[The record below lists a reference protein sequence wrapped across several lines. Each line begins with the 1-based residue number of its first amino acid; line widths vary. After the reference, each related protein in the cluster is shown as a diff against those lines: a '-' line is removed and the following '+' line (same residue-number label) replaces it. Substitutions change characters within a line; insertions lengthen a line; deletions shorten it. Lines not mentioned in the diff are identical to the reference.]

1 MNTIMKYKFV
11 IVLLLSQFLS
21 GQDFVIKMAQLT
33 SGQSQPSSDS
43 FSLIASTSSQT
54 SEPSQSDSFSV
65 AQGIVSAVQG
75 VYSLPPEVSAFLA
88 DTVQKDGMPIRVQ
101 GILVDINGIAS
112 ADLHLQMGGD
122 DEPVVIPMTALNDS
136 IFEVSIEDSLV
147 TVRNFRAFIRGEDNK
162 AYSSESDMLTPSVR
176 FDETELSTA
185 IANSRYPDGILP
197 KHWRI
202 VSFPGNLDEP
212 KIADPEIEGGH
223 VFYEWNL
230 NDNSW
235 VVPDS
240 IYMGQAYWFKHLYSD
255 ALPFD
260 PDSGTAIP
268 LEPFTITLK
277 QGWNMVGSPF
287 AFPVQVTADPEVVS
301 AIYFYGDSTGTD
313 GWEIQGYEMDPWA
326 GYAVH
331 SDSEGATLELLP
343 FMDDNADDSAAR
355 TVSFGWRLNLAVNGK
370 KYFDRTGRIGRD
382 ERASEG
388 KDGMDTPG
396 LPSLDGGLSL
406 VMSINDN
413 NDYTFSSDIR
423 STEEQNGVWDL
434 RLTADGEPGPVS
446 ISAEFDGLIPDD
458 LVTAL
463 VDIQTRKIYND
474 VTSQTIVIDDRLDLA
489 YDFKIAAGDP
499 AYVQATVLKI
509 LADIPA
515 EFALSQNYPNPFNP
529 VTRLNYTL
537 PRRSKVMI
545 QVYNIL
551 GQEVVTLVNAE
562 QHYGQHT
569 AMWNGLDR
577 FGKPAA
583 SGVYFTELRTRS
595 FRQAKKMLLLK

>member
-43 FSLIASTSSQT
+43 FSLIVSTSSQT

-355 TVSFGWRLNLAVNGK
+355 TVSFGWRLNLVVNGK